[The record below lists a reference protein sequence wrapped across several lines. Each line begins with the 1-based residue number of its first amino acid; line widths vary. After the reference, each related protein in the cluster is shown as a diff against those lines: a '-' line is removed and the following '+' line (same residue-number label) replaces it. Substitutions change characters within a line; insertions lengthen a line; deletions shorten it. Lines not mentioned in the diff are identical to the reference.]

1 MKTVLSTVVIAIVR
15 ALAHCFGC
23 CCCVKKGGDK
33 DETARN
39 D

>member
-1 MKTVLSTVVIAIVR
+1 MKTVLSTVIVAIVR

-23 CCCVKKGGDK
+23 CCCSKGGDK
-33 DETARN
+33 NETARN